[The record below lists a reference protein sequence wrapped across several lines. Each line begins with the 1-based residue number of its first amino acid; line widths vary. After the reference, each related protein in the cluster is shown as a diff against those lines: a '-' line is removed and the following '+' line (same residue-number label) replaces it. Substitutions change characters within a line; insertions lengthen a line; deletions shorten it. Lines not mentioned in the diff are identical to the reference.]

1 METNRKVF
9 IGFIAITA
17 LFALITLL
25 YLPEGI
31 VVQFNT
37 SADGVSVFSKY
48 LVLVVFGL
56 VAWFVAVQL
65 KDEKNK
71 GDYTRWYIIAGV
83 VVILQ
88 ILTVVTN
95 I

>member
-9 IGFIAITA
+9 IVFLAVTA
-17 LFALITLL
+17 VFALITLL

-37 SADGVSVFSKY
+37 SADGVSEFSKY
-48 LVLVVFGL
+48 LVLLVFGL
-56 VAWFVAVQL
+56 VSWFVAVQL
-65 KDEKNK
+65 NDEKNK

-83 VVILQ
+83 VIVLE

>member
-9 IGFIAITA
+9 FVFLTITA
-17 LFALITLL
+17 LFALITLF
-25 YLPEGI
+25 YLPDGI
-31 VVQFNT
+31 IVQFNT

-48 LVLVVFGL
+48 LVLGVFGL
-56 VAWFVAVQL
+56 LSWFVAVQL
-65 KDEKNK
+65 NDEKNK

-83 VVILQ
+83 IIILEV
-88 ILTVVTN
+88 LTVVTN